1 MRWIFVLA
9 LMINAIYYFYE
20 RSVTSPQKAL
30 DGSVVAVRDLGQ
42 PVLLLSERPEL
53 SRPPEEKSVSVAV
66 EEKPTLCWML
76 GPFSEQISAKQVLGR
91 LEGLDIYFRLKA
103 VEVQG
108 KPDYWVYIPPYLSR
122 KLAMSALSELQ
133 IKKIDSF
140 LISSGEFENGIS
152 LGLFSGKDRAE
163 KLLEKRKAQELAA
176 KMAEKPRLY
185 TEYWLISQEGEY
197 EKFSE
202 KLWQK
207 IHAGNQ
213 ELERR
218 KNFCNRL
225 ASSENIE

>member
-1 MRWIFVLA
+1 MRWVFVLA
-9 LMINAIYYFYE
+9 LMINAIYYLYE
-20 RSVTSPQKAL
+20 RSVANPEKAIN
-30 DGSVVAVRDLGQ
+30 GGVVATRDLGQ
-42 PVLLLSERPEL
+42 PVLLLTERPEL
-53 SRPPEEKSVSVAV
+53 SRLAEEKKPIEVV
-66 EEKPTLCWML
+66 EKKLPLCWML
-76 GPFSEQISAKQVLGR
+76 GPFTEQISAKQVLGR

-122 KLAMSALSELQ
+122 KLAMSALTELQ

-152 LGLFSGKDRAE
+152 LGLFSSKDRAE
-163 KLLEKRKAQELAA
+163 KLLEKRKAQDLAA

-207 IHAGNQ
+207 IHASHQ

-225 ASSENIE
+225 ASLENIE